1 LPDVHG
7 RALPAPLGLVLKGGA
22 WYLVAAVGADR
33 RTYKVA
39 STLDHRIELE
49 TFARPTDFDLPTQ
62 WAES

>member
-1 LPDVHG
+1 M
-7 RALPAPLGLVLKGGA
+7 LKGGA